1 MKIDSDN
8 QNGIN
13 RNVTM
18 SNIVRQI
25 NAESDDV
32 AIGKFVISTVDIKA
46 LKKLDIECYE
56 LSDLRSIE

>member
-32 AIGKFVISTVDIKA
+32 AIGKFVKSTVDIKA
-46 LKKLDIECYE
+46 LKKLDIEC
-56 LSDLRSIE
+56 SKA